1 MQVECYMVRAIL
13 RQNEFLLRRHLVL
26 SSTVLEKMRASG
38 VITDVLRRRIV
49 GAPAVRQV
57 EILLESLEDRGL
69 HSLQKFLE
77 VLKSTGHS
85 WMVDV
90 ILDTDVAAA
99 GQPERA
105 VDDSQYHPDR
115 TNPGNSYTRPTA
127 TIFPGS
133 VTSPKRRAV
142 TFDPASVLKN
152 GGGRG
157 GGMSLADILK
167 AREVKEE
174 TEDPTLAP
182 RGVIHARTML
192 TDPTV
197 MRQPVMMSAPG
208 LMPFNTRY
216 QQLPPMYDSKEE
228 IPMTLYNLN
237 ETFAEQES
245 QNQQALCVLRQE
257 AVAIR
262 QLLDQNARDEANVRR
277 KQAAVNDITSRL
289 RDIHHRAREVCQPA
303 PHPNI
308 GRYRL
313 AQLNQIP
320 WSIDK

>member
-1 MQVECYMVRAIL
+1 M
-13 RQNEFLLRRHLVL
+13 
-26 SSTVLEKMRASG
+26 
-38 VITDVLRRRIV
+38 
-49 GAPAVRQV
+49 
-57 EILLESLEDRGL
+57 
-69 HSLQKFLE
+69 
-77 VLKSTGHS
+77 
-85 WMVDV
+85 
-90 ILDTDVAAA
+90 
-99 GQPERA
+99 
-105 VDDSQYHPDR
+105 DDSDYRPRR
-115 TNPGNSYTRPTA
+115 TDPTTTYTRPTA
-127 TIFPGS
+127 THFPRA

-142 TFDPASVLKN
+142 TFDPASYFTN
-152 GGGRG
+152 GNGRG
-157 GGMSLADILK
+157 GGTSLADILK
-167 AREVKEE
+167 ARGAKEE
-174 TEDPTLAP
+174 AEDPTLAP
-182 RGVIHARTML
+182 RGVYHARTML

-197 MRQPVMMSAPG
+197 LRQPVGLSAPG
-208 LMPFNTRY
+208 LLPFHVRH
-216 QQLPPMYDSKEE
+216 QGLPMMYDSKEE

-277 KQAAVNDITSRL
+277 KQAAVTDITTRL

>member
-26 SSTVLEKMRASG
+26 SSTVLDKMRASG

-99 GQPERA
+99 GQ
-105 VDDSQYHPDR
+105 
-115 TNPGNSYTRPTA
+115 
-127 TIFPGS
+127 
-133 VTSPKRRAV
+133 
-142 TFDPASVLKN
+142 
-152 GGGRG
+152 
-157 GGMSLADILK
+157 
-167 AREVKEE
+167 
-174 TEDPTLAP
+174 
-182 RGVIHARTML
+182 
-192 TDPTV
+192 
-197 MRQPVMMSAPG
+197 
-208 LMPFNTRY
+208 
-216 QQLPPMYDSKEE
+216 
-228 IPMTLYNLN
+228 
-237 ETFAEQES
+237 TFAEQES
-245 QNQQALCVLRQE
+245 QNQQALSVLRQE

-262 QLLDQNARDEANVRR
+262 QLLEQNARDEANVRR
-277 KQAAVNDITSRL
+277 KQAAVSDITSRL

-320 WSIDK
+320 WSIDN

>member
-1 MQVECYMVRAIL
+1 MQVELYMVRAIL
-13 RQNEFLLRRHLVL
+13 RQNEYLLRRHLVL
-26 SSTVLEKMRASG
+26 SSTVLEKMRANG
-38 VITDVLRRRIV
+38 VITDVMRRKIV
-49 GAPAVRQV
+49 EAPAVKQV
-57 EILLESLEDRGL
+57 PMLLNSLEDRGL

-77 VLKSTGHS
+77 VLRTTGHS
-85 WMVDV
+85 WMVDM
-90 ILDTDVAAA
+90 ILDTDVSA
-99 GQPERA
+99 QPNRT
-105 VDDSQYHPDR
+105 VDDSEYHRERIDPAP
-115 TNPGNSYTRPTA
+115 TSYTRPGA
-127 TIFPGS
+127 SHFPRA

-142 TFDPASVLKN
+142 TFDPAPVYR
-152 GGGRG
+152 GGAVGG
-157 GGMSLADILK
+157 GGMSLADVLK
-167 AREVKEE
+167 AREPKEE
-174 TEDPTLAP
+174 ADPMLAP
-182 RGVIHARTML
+182 RGVFHARTML

-197 MRQPVMMSAPG
+197 MRQPTMLSAPS
-208 LMPFNTRY
+208 
-216 QQLPPMYDSKEE
+216 LPLYTKYPGVPVMHDTKED

-237 ETFAEQES
+237 ETFADQES

-277 KQAAVNDITSRL
+277 KQAAVNDIVSRL
-289 RDIHHRAREVCQPA
+289 RDIHHRAREVYQPA